1 MESKTCKHG
10 LGLCLSGGGFRASF
24 YHIGVL
30 ARMAKLGMLKHV
42 EVISTVSGG
51 SIVGAAYYLL
61 LKQLLEST
69 PEKPTKP
76 NEKVLNDSDYVKLVE
91 KLETHFLQAVQ
102 KNLRMRTFANPLK
115 NMRMSLPN
123 YSRSDAIG
131 ELYEK
136 YIYRPLTKINDR
148 PITMSD
154 LLITPHG
161 IKPGEFHP
169 CDETIGNA
177 TRTHKVPILVLNAT
191 SLNSGHSWCFTARWM
206 GEVPPR
212 NLNMRDIDKKDR
224 YRRVRYDEITSRK
237 NKDFRLGSA
246 VAASAGVPGLF
257 PPMAVSDL
265 YLDRRVQLVDG
276 GVFDNQGIVGVLDPD
291 HLCSDIVVSDASG
304 QSDAVDNPDT
314 RIFNVLASASSILTG
329 RVREEMVNCLEEKCP
344 KHLAYFH
351 LTRGLFA
358 RDIEFN
364 KKPIKNQ
371 PGTKMKGGIISCQT
385 DFNVHE
391 DMQRALAH
399 IRTDLDSFTDVEAGC
414 LQADAYQMSEKRLK
428 NLPAQYLSPETKPDN
443 WQFTPYIA
451 KLAANDELVLKHL
464 RVASNKVFKPLIHM
478 LKGTLGFGQSL
489 AMLLVSVPI
498 VALLALIL
506 YAINKGFDL
515 LMSYSIWQVITN
527 QDYFQ
532 RFLNDAAPSLYGLLV
547 AFVISILA
555 DKLIE
560 SSGKWAVR
568 VKKLIKSPMSLI
580 TGALTRV
587 LLPAIFALPIIL
599 YIYTIDWFFVNKIGK
614 LKQSHN
620 SY

>member
-1 MESKTCKHG
+1 MAAKTCEHG

-30 ARMAKLGMLKHV
+30 ARMAELGMLKHV

-61 LKQLLEST
+61 LKKLLESK
-69 PEKPTKP
+69 PDKPTEQVK
-76 NEKVLNDSDYVKLVE
+76 EALNDSDYVTLVE
-91 KLETHFLQAVQ
+91 ELEKHFLKAVQ

-115 NMRMSLPN
+115 NMRMSLPS

-136 YIYRPLTKINDR
+136 YIYRPLIKIDDR
-148 PITMSD
+148 PIMMSD

-169 CDETIGNA
+169 CDEAVGNA
-177 TRTHKVPILVLNAT
+177 SRIHKVPILVLNAT
-191 SLNSGHSWCFTARWM
+191 SLNSGHNWCFTASWM

-212 NLNMRDIDKKDR
+212 NLNIRDIDKKDR
-224 YRRVRYDEITSRK
+224 YRRVRYSEITTRE
-237 NKDFRLGSA
+237 KDFGLGCA

-257 PPMAVSDL
+257 PPMAVSNL
-265 YLDRRVQLVDG
+265 YQDRRVQLVDG

-304 QSDAVDNPDT
+304 QSDATDNPDT
-314 RIFNVLASASSILTG
+314 RMLNVLASASSILTG
-329 RVREEMVNCLEEKCP
+329 RVREEMVNCVEENRP
-344 KHLAYFH
+344 NNIAYFH

-364 KKPIKNQ
+364 EQPMKNQ
-371 PGTKMKGGIISCQT
+371 PGTKMKAGIISCQT

-414 LQADAYQMSEKRLK
+414 LQADAYQMSGKRLT
-428 NLPAQYLSPETKPDN
+428 NLPLRYLSDETKSDK
-443 WQFTPYIA
+443 WRFRPYIE
-451 KLAANDELVLKHL
+451 KLADNDKMVLKHL
-464 RVASNKVFKPLIHM
+464 KVASSKFFKPLIHM
-478 LKGTLGFGQSL
+478 FNGTLGFGQSL
-489 AMLLVSVPI
+489 ALLLVSVP
-498 VALLALIL
+498 VVVLLALIL
-506 YAINKGFDL
+506 YVINWAFK
-515 LMSYSIWQVITN
+515 LMMTYSIWQVISS
-527 QDYFQ
+527 QEYFQ
-532 RFLNDAAPSLYGLLV
+532 RFLNDAAPFLYGLLV
-547 AFVISILA
+547 AFVISTLA

-560 SSGKWAVR
+560 GGGKWAVR
-568 VKKLIKSPMSLI
+568 IRKLIKSPMALI

-614 LKQSHN
+614 LK
-620 SY
+620 